1 MAQQIAVA
9 ARTIVPSRMLRLL
22 PRTPVCP
29 THVLGQPV
37 VCVLCVCHLRIFFNH
52 CHTVHCRT
60 TVTNGPTTMFD
71 NARSFGLFIVGDQ
84 AQCSLC
90 RDRRV
95 HKIHRVVRWKRSVYR
110 FQRTRGSF
118 ARYTMEFRDE
128 GWQRTRGVKKQV
140 ARKNDRDCRRSCSLA
155 HASVV
160 ATQSRNTAV
169 LFQRKCERN
178 AKTRR
183 DCGRRAVS
191 LCVSSRAAQS
201 LLPASADRRPTIS
214 FAPRSPRQRT
224 DRFDAAC
231 RARFELSPATHAR
244 TTAAPRFNQPP
255 STTGTIVWQRNLT
268 NEQRQSGRKTVSVNI
283 EPRRHRRPVRSFRRA
298 RRVHLDQGRSRK
310 FERGRARHSQGRRK
324 HSKTLA
330 TDSG

>member
-95 HKIHRVVRWKRSVYR
+95 HKIHRVVRTVETVGLSVSENSWLVCSIYDGVSRRRMAKDARSEEA
-110 FQRTRGSF
+110 G
-118 ARYTMEFRDE
+118 
-128 GWQRTRGVKKQV
+128 
-140 ARKNDRDCRRSCSLA
+140 
-155 HASVV
+155 
-160 ATQSRNTAV
+160 
-169 LFQRKCERN
+169 CE
-178 AKTRR
+178 K
-183 DCGRRAVS
+183 
-191 LCVSSRAAQS
+191 
-201 LLPASADRRPTIS
+201 
-214 FAPRSPRQRT
+214 
-224 DRFDAAC
+224 
-231 RARFELSPATHAR
+231 E
-244 TTAAPRFNQPP
+244 
-255 STTGTIVWQRNLT
+255 
-268 NEQRQSGRKTVSVNI
+268 
-283 EPRRHRRPVRSFRRA
+283 
-298 RRVHLDQGRSRK
+298 
-310 FERGRARHSQGRRK
+310 
-324 HSKTLA
+324 
-330 TDSG
+330 

>member
-1 MAQQIAVA
+1 MCY
-9 ARTIVPSRMLRLL
+9 
-22 PRTPVCP
+22 VCA
-29 THVLGQPV
+29 TYEYSS
-37 VCVLCVCHLRIFFNH
+37 
-52 CHTVHCRT
+52 T
-60 TVTNGPTTMFD
+60 TVTPYTAAQRSRM
-71 NARSFGLFIVGDQ
+71 ARRR
-84 AQCSLC
+84 CSIT
-90 RDRRV
+90 RDPSACSSSATRHNV
-95 HKIHRVVRWKRSVYR
+95 HYAATGESTRSTESYVRWKRSVYR

-201 LLPASADRRPTIS
+201 LFPVSADRRPTTS

-231 RARFELSPATHAR
+231 RARFELSPAAHAR
-244 TTAAPRFNQPP
+244 TTAAPRFNQRP
-255 STTGTIVWQRNLT
+255 STTRIIVWRRNLT
-268 NEQRQSGRKTVSVNI
+268 KEQRQSGRKTVSVDI
-283 EPRRHRRPVRSFRRA
+283 EPRRHHRPVRSFRRA

-330 TDSG
+330 ADNG

>member
-60 TVTNGPTTMFD
+60 TVTNGPTTMLD

-84 AQCSLC
+84 AQRSLC
-90 RDRRV
+90 RGRRV
-95 HKIHRVVRWKRSVYR
+95 HKIHRVVRTVETVGLSV
-110 FQRTRGSF
+110 SENSWLVCS
-118 ARYTMEFRDE
+118 RYTMEFRDE

-155 HASVV
+155 HASVA

-178 AKTRR
+178 GKTRR

-201 LLPASADRRPTIS
+201 LFPASADRRPTTS

-224 DRFDAAC
+224 DRFEAAC
-231 RARFELSPATHAR
+231 RARFELSPAAQAR
-244 TTAAPRFNQPP
+244 TTPLHHVSTSVPAPR
-255 STTGTIVWQRNLT
+255 
-268 NEQRQSGRKTVSVNI
+268 EQLFGGVT
-283 EPRRHRRPVRSFRRA
+283 
-298 RRVHLDQGRSRK
+298 
-310 FERGRARHSQGRRK
+310 
-324 HSKTLA
+324 
-330 TDSG
+330 